1 MRLRIIV
8 DIDDNIDPGLNDPEE
23 IADALVD
30 IYENHRHYHQRYPPI
45 ELVTAEWS

>member
-8 DIDDNIDPGLNDPEE
+8 DVDDNIDPTLNDPEE
-23 IADALVD
+23 IADSLLD
-30 IYENHRHYHQRYPPI
+30 IYENYRHYHQQYPPI

>member
-8 DIDDNIDPGLNDPEE
+8 DVDDVIDPTLNDPEE
-23 IADALVD
+23 IADALVE
-30 IYENHRHYHQRYPPI
+30 IYDQHRHYHQQYPSM